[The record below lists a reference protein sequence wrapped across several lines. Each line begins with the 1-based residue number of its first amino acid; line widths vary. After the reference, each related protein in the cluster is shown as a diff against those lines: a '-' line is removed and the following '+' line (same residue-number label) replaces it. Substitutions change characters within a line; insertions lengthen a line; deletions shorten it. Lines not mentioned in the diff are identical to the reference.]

1 MCQRSI
7 KKERNILFMKEDD
20 FCSERKLSR
29 QEFGELRHKTIS
41 CYKVLPKRGSDL
53 LEMLQTDVLS
63 TGCYGIDE
71 LLQGGLHPGEVTEI
85 SGETAT
91 GKTQLAFSATLTT
104 ICANKNNKVL
114 FIDTGEEDVMNRIRI
129 AKCFDVYAVMEF
141 IEDLRDHLENKD
153 KDDNVYTNVKLII
166 IDSFAA
172 IFSPLLGVTQTQ
184 GLNMTLAN
192 DNINTDT
199 SEFGE
204 GVQHS
209 GSAIASNPNNPISVF
224 SSTKSKPSLGM
235 SWTFMPDVQLYL
247 THCVENKIENE
258 KNIQQNYVYTN
269 RKEIEVIMKP
279 KICEVHRSRNGQ
291 MGKWCIFYMGGNE
304 LFTHDDII

>member
-91 GKTQLAFSATLTT
+91 GKTQ
-104 ICANKNNKVL
+104 
-114 FIDTGEEDVMNRIRI
+114 GEEDVMNRIRI